1 MTKIIWQQNS
11 SNPNNIDNLTTISQW
26 WQNLNG
32 KEISFAQRIMPP
44 GGTIEQINWEP
55 QRLDENFTIHHPQI
69 RSITVFWYKP
79 DSEAERNITATKL
92 ELDTDKQQ
100 IYIYPQSQPHIVIR
114 VTVKQIVYN
123 TVELKN
129 PQIAATSV
137 GENYV
142 VLLRDK
148 QQLLEVKVILN
159 PASLTQILEK
169 LQNREKS

>member
-26 WQNLNG
+26 WENLNG
-32 KEISFAQRIMPP
+32 KEISFAQRIIPP
-44 GGTIEQINWEP
+44 GGTIEEIDWQP
-55 QRLDENFTIHHPQI
+55 QRLDENIIIHHPQI
-69 RSITVFWYKP
+69 RGITVFWYKP

-92 ELDTDKQQ
+92 ELDNDKQQ
-100 IYIYPQSQPHIVIR
+100 IYIYPLSQSHIVIR

-129 PQIAATSV
+129 PQIAGTSI

-142 VLLRDK
+142 LLLRDQ
-148 QQLLEVKVILN
+148 QQLLEIKIILN
-159 PASLTQILEK
+159 PTSLTQLLEK
-169 LQNREKS
+169 LQNRHNS